1 MVRRL
6 RLLFIFVSVCIL
18 LAGCVHTPDAP
29 TVPTSMP
36 TQENRIETIT
46 VYSINSDSQT
56 LVPVSVRKGKEKI
69 SEKYIVSLVL
79 NNLMEYQIN
88 PPVIKKKGNKLY
100 LSFSSEG
107 EPVKNCNKKLEKL
120 ILECFAN
127 SLIDNIETCHDIIFQ
142 VDGKAYKSDN
152 LEFGQDEIYLSR

>member
-6 RLLFIFVSVCIL
+6 QSVFMFVSLCIL
-18 LAGCVHTPDAP
+18 LAGCSYFSDSAA
-29 TVPTSMP
+29 VPTSIP
-36 TQENRIETIT
+36 TPKSNIETIT
-46 VYSINSDSQT
+46 VYSINSDAQM
-56 LVPVSVRKGKEKI
+56 LVPVSVRKEKEKMT
-69 SEKYIVSLVL
+69 EEYIVSLVL
-79 NNLMEYQIN
+79 NNLLEYQIE
-88 PPVIKKKGNKLY
+88 PPVIKKKGNRLY
-100 LSFSSEG
+100 VSFSSGG

-152 LEFGQDEIYLSR
+152 LEFGQDEVYLSR

>member
-1 MVRRL
+1 MRRL
-6 RLLFIFVSVCIL
+6 QSLFIFVSLCIL
-18 LAGCVHTPDAP
+18 MTGCVHNPNTA

-36 TQENRIETIT
+36 TQENQIETIT
-46 VYSINSDSQT
+46 VYSINPDSQT
-56 LVPVSVRKGKEKI
+56 LVPVPVRKGKEKI

-79 NNLMEYQIN
+79 NNLMEYQIK
-88 PPVIKKKGNKLY
+88 PPVIKKKGNRLY
-100 LSFSSEG
+100 ISFSSEG

-127 SLIDNIETCHDIIFQ
+127 SIIDNIETCHDIIFQ

-152 LEFGQDEIYLSR
+152 LEFGKEEIYSSR